1 MLGIPPGLDRDR
13 GPLPAERRPGT
24 GSCYHQRMKRWVVV
38 LLLVV
43 AVRPV
48 LADDDAPLYTCKVA
62 TGKIRAYFKP
72 DTELKDLVT
81 WMMGFSCKTV
91 ILGAGV
97 DASTKVTILAPN
109 AMTAK
114 QAMKLF
120 TDAVDA
126 AGFVVQ
132 DKGDNLVIKLGPGS
146 PRPCS
151 SAPAAPP
158 RTVDATPPPSSD
170 VDAVLAAGIKKLDA
184 THVQISAKVIDAILA
199 NPMEIGKGARMVPSV
214 KNGKPDGFKLYAI
227 RPSSFYARIGLMNGD
242 TVQTINGFELTSADK
257 ALEIYSK
264 IREATTFELG
274 LERRGKPVNL
284 VITVK

>member
-1 MLGIPPGLDRDR
+1 
-13 GPLPAERRPGT
+13 
-24 GSCYHQRMKRWVVV
+24 MKRWVVV

-48 LADDDAPLYTCKVA
+48 LADDDAPMYTCKVA
-62 TGKIRAYFKP
+62 SGKIRAYFKP

-109 AMTAK
+109 PMTAK

-132 DKGDNLVIKLGPGS
+132 EKGDNLVIKLGPT
-146 PRPCS
+146 RPCS

-158 RTVDATPPPSSD
+158 KTVDAPPP
-170 VDAVLAAGIKKLDA
+170 VDDALLAGGIKKLDD
-184 THVQISAKVIDAILA
+184 THYQVSAKLVHAVLG
-199 NPMEIGKGARMVPSV
+199 NPVVLQTAGRAVPAMKDGAFV
-214 KNGKPDGFKLYAI
+214 GLKLYAI
-227 RPSSFYARIGLMNGD
+227 RPNSLFARLGLLNGD
-242 TVQTINGFELTSADK
+242 RLHSINGFELTSAEK
-257 ALEIYSK
+257 VLEIYAK
-264 IREATTFELG
+264 AREATMFELG
-274 LERRGKPVNL
+274 IERRGKPVNL

>member
-1 MLGIPPGLDRDR
+1 M
-13 GPLPAERRPGT
+13 T
-24 GSCYHQRMKRWVVV
+24 RWLVV

-43 AVRPV
+43 AARPV
-48 LADDDAPLYTCKVA
+48 LADDDAPMYTCKVA
-62 TGKIRAYFKP
+62 SGKIRAYFKP

-132 DKGDNLVIKLGPGS
+132 DKGDDLVIKLGPSS

-151 SAPAAPP
+151 ATTPAPP
-158 RTVDATPPPSSD
+158 KNVDATPPSSD
-170 VDAVLAAGIKKLDA
+170 VDAVLAAGIKQLDD
-184 THVQISAKVIDAILA
+184 THYRVSAKVIDAILE
-199 NPMEIGKGARMVPSV
+199 NPMAIGKGARMVPAV

-242 TVQTINGFELTSADK
+242 TLQSINGFDLTSADK

-264 IREATTFELG
+264 IRDATAFELG
-274 LERRGKPVNL
+274 LERRGKPL
-284 VITVK
+284 TLTITVK

>member
-1 MLGIPPGLDRDR
+1 
-13 GPLPAERRPGT
+13 
-24 GSCYHQRMKRWVVV
+24 MKRAIVMTF
-38 LLLVV
+38 LV
-43 AVRPV
+43 AYAGSV

-97 DASTKVTILAPN
+97 DAGTKVTILAPN
-109 AMTAK
+109 PMTAK

-132 DKGDNLVIKLGPGS
+132 DKGDNLVIKLGPSS

-151 SAPAAPP
+151 GASATAAPK
-158 RTVDATPPPSSD
+158 TAGATPPADDPD
-170 VDAVLAAGIKKLDA
+170 VEATLAAGIKKLDD
-184 THVQISAKVIDAILA
+184 THVQVSAKVIDLILGNPAAIS
-199 NPMEIGKGARMVPSV
+199 KGARIVPSMRD
-214 KNGKPDGFKLYAI
+214 GKADGLKIYAI
-227 RPSSFYARIGLMNGD
+227 RPSSFYAQMGLANGD
-242 TVQTINGFELTSADK
+242 TLRTVNGIELTSADR
-257 ALEIYSK
+257 ALEAYTK
-264 IREATTFELG
+264 LRVAKAFVLV
-274 LERRGKPVNL
+274 LERRGKPLTLTV
-284 VITVK
+284 TVK